1 MFDKVSIA
9 NAVFGSRKSNVEY
22 VERRAAY
29 VVVINSGEVAMVSSG
44 RKHFLPGGGSLADEA
59 PGTTVTREV
68 REELGLAVRLLHVIG
83 EATQYFYSDSD
94 DRHYEMLAVFFAG
107 EFTNRLPNSVAEH
120 QLEWVPLS
128 QATALS
134 FHECHA
140 WAVSQSTAVAQQV
153 VAREPK

>member
-1 MFDKVSIA
+1 MFDKVSMA
-9 NAVFGSRKSNVEY
+9 NVVFGSRKSNVEY

-29 VVVINSGEVAMVSSG
+29 VVVINGGDVAMVSSG

-68 REELGLAVRLLHVIG
+68 CEELGLSVRLLHVVG
-83 EATQYFYSDSD
+83 KATQYFYSDSD

-107 EFTNRLPNSVAEH
+107 EFTNRVPNSVAEH

-128 QATALS
+128 EVTALS

-140 WAVSQSTAVAQQV
+140 WAVRQSAVAQQI
-153 VAREPK
+153 VAREPN